1 MGTLKQQHHG
11 PVWRPLLGALFA
23 VAAIG
28 LTDWAITSELSVSL
42 LYLVPVGLSA
52 WLGGRLTGVFIAS
65 TAAVA
70 WFLAEWMGGSQHFSL
85 SGLLWQSGSRLG
97 FYFVTAL
104 LVSRIRTLTLGLEAL
119 VKERTSAL
127 EAEVR
132 RRKEVEQEAAEI
144 TEREQERI
152 AQELHD
158 GLAAYLAGV
167 AFRIKT
173 VAENLHRRGIPE
185 AAETGDLVDRVN
197 EASGQ
202 VRSLAHLLA
211 PVQAGDGGLAVALS
225 RLGAE
230 AETVY
235 GITCTVD
242 TAASLPNL
250 TSDQTSQLYR
260 VAQECVRNAVQHSRG
275 ELVQI
280 TCGSVQAGRLRL
292 SVSCDGKA
300 WDPSRVATTGLGIR
314 IMRHRTERLG
324 GTLSIRAGTEGGTVV
339 VCEVPMNDAL
349 VAAASESA
357 KVS

>member
-1 MGTLKQQHHG
+1 MRGKHQTQRRIG
-11 PVWRPLLGALFA
+11 EVFFGALFA

-28 LTDWAITSELSVSL
+28 LLDWAITSELSVSL

-52 WLGGRLTGVFIAS
+52 WWGGRLTGTCVAVA
-65 TAAVA
+65 AAVA
-70 WFLAEWMGGSQHFSL
+70 WFLAEWTSASERLSL
-85 SGLLWQSGSRLG
+85 FGLLWQSGSRLG

-119 VKERTSAL
+119 VKERTAAL

-185 AAETGDLVDRVN
+185 AAETGDLVDTVN

-242 TAASLPNL
+242 TAANLPSL

-275 ELVQI
+275 ELIQI
-280 TCGSVQAGRLRL
+280 ACGSVQPGRLRL

-300 WDPSRVATTGLGIR
+300 WDPSRTPTTGLGIR

-324 GTLSIRAGTEGGTVV
+324 GTLTIRAGAEGGTVV
-339 VCEVPMNDAL
+339 VCEVPVNEAP
-349 VAAASESA
+349 AAATSESA

>member
-1 MGTLKQQHHG
+1 MGEITLQDHG
-11 PVWRPLLGALFA
+11 PSARAFFGALVA
-23 VAAIG
+23 VAAVG
-28 LTDWAITSELSVSL
+28 TLDWAINSELSVSI
-42 LYLVPVGLSA
+42 LYLVPVGFSA
-52 WLGGRLTGVFIAS
+52 WFSGRLAGVVIA
-65 TAAVA
+65 TVAAFA
-70 WFLAEWMGGSQHFSL
+70 WFLAEGTSGSAPWSHA
-85 SGLLWQSGSRLG
+85 GLLWQSGSRFG
-97 FYFVTAL
+97 FYVVTAL
-104 LVSRIRTLTLGLEAL
+104 LVSQLRVLTLGLEAL
-119 VKERTSAL
+119 VRERTAAL

-132 RRKEVEQEAAEI
+132 RRKQVEQEAAEI

-173 VAENLHRRGIPE
+173 VAESLHRRGVPE
-185 AAETGDLVDRVN
+185 AGETGELVSLVN

-211 PVQAGDGGLAVALS
+211 PSQAGDGGLGVALS

-242 TAASLPNL
+242 TEANLPDL
-250 TSDQTSQLYR
+250 TGEQTSQLYR

-275 ELVQI
+275 ELIQI
-280 TCGSVQAGRLRL
+280 TCGTVQPGRLRL
-292 SVSCDGKA
+292 SVACDGKA
-300 WDPSRVATTGLGIR
+300 WDPSRTATTGLGIR

-324 GTLSIRAGTEGGTVV
+324 GTLTIRPGTDGGTVV
-339 VCEVPMNDAL
+339 VCEIPLHDGPVPAG
-349 VAAASESA
+349 SA
-357 KVS
+357 PGGAP